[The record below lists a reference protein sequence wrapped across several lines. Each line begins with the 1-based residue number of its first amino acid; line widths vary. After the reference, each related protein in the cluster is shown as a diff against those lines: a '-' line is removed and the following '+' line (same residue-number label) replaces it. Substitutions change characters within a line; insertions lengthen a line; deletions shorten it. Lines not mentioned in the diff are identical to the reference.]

1 MSRRMLTLQFVELE
15 ADGIVKREI
24 DNRKEF
30 QT

>member
-1 MSRRMLTLQFVELE
+1 MLTLQFVELE